1 MIHRIRRKAT
11 ISTQDLILDAAERIF
26 GEHGFGGASM
36 REIAQVAGVAQ
47 ALLHYHF
54 RNKEALYQAVFERRA
69 STIRDVRRQHLEVL
83 FSGDRAVTIEDVL
96 QILFMSLE
104 DLLSQPRGHLRY
116 YVQMLAQVTVSPDER
131 SSRIMREFYDPSAE
145 HFIAAFQQV
154 LPDLSQERAVWAYLF
169 AIGAR
174 MQAHTPSGRAA
185 RLGATSEPSTAYRL
199 LVPFVAAGI
208 RATGMLTTPPQHQE
222 GAATPRPSRRTPRHL
237 VDVTPSAGNTHG
249 HRSGEA
255 QEPLTTQARKQNS
268 RPARTKA
275 KDKQ

>member
-1 MIHRIRRKAT
+1 VIHWIRREAT
-11 ISTQDLILDAAERIF
+11 ISTQDLILNAAERIF

-54 RNKEALYQAVFERRA
+54 RNKEALYQAIFERRA
-69 STIRDVRRQHLEVL
+69 TTIRDVRRQRLEAL
-83 FSGDRAVTIEDVL
+83 FSDDRVVTIEDVL
-96 QILFMSLE
+96 QVLFMSLE
-104 DLLSQPRGHLRY
+104 DLLGEPRGNLRY

-145 HFIAAFQQV
+145 HFIAAFRRV

-185 RLGATSEPSTAYRL
+185 RLGAASEPSTAYRL

-208 RATGMLTTPPQHQE
+208 RATGALPTPPRQRE
-222 GAATPRPSRRTPRHL
+222 EVAAPRPSRRR
-237 VDVTPSAGNTHG
+237 
-249 HRSGEA
+249 R
-255 QEPLTTQARKQNS
+255 TTL
-268 RPARTKA
+268 PI
-275 KDKQ
+275 

>member
-1 MIHRIRRKAT
+1 VIHWIRREAI
-11 ISTQDLILDAAERIF
+11 ISTQDVILNAAERIF

-54 RNKEALYQAVFERRA
+54 RNKEALYQAIFERRA
-69 STIRDVRRQHLEVL
+69 TTIRDVRRQRLEAL
-83 FSGDRAVTIEDVL
+83 FSDDRVVTIEDVL
-96 QILFMSLE
+96 QVLFMSLE
-104 DLLSQPRGHLRY
+104 DLLGEPRGNLRY
-116 YVQMLAQVTVSPDER
+116 YVQMLAQVTVSPDQR

-145 HFIAAFQQV
+145 HFITAFRRV

-185 RLGATSEPSTAYRL
+185 RLGAASEPSTAYRL

-208 RATGMLTTPPQHQE
+208 RATGALPTPPRQRDE
-222 GAATPRPSRRTPRHL
+222 VAAPRPSRRR
-237 VDVTPSAGNTHG
+237 
-249 HRSGEA
+249 R
-255 QEPLTTQARKQNS
+255 TTS
-268 RPARTKA
+268 PI
-275 KDKQ
+275 